1 MLNNMVGIY
10 IHVPFC
16 LRKCPY
22 CAFYSVVY
30 DWTKAGEYVAAAARN
45 IRRYAPLML
54 SADTV
59 YFGGGTP
66 SLLSPDEVGAI
77 LDAVRQSFKLAPDAE
92 ITLEANPSSVTRQSL
107 EGYFNCGVN
116 RISFGVQSACD
127 NELKM
132 LGRLHDFGRARDA
145 VSAAME
151 AGIKNIS
158 CDIMLG
164 TPLQTMDSLLLSIDR
179 ITALQV
185 PHISCYMLKI
195 EEGTAY
201 DCDKIRKLAA
211 DDDLSA
217 DMYLRLCGELRSR
230 GYDRYEIS
238 NFAKKGFESRHNM
251 KYWRLDE
258 YIGIGPSA
266 HSLFEGKRTYVPS
279 DLNLFLQSEFQTELK
294 EEESIDRLEEYVMLS
309 LRTSDGISLKEL
321 KSMGADDKAVSEK
334 ARDFCRAGFLEFD
347 GDKIT
352 LTDRG
357 ALVSNGIICE
367 LYLSAAGE
375 G

>member
-266 HSLFEGKRTYVPS
+266 HSLSEGKRTYVPS

>member
-30 DWTKAGEYVAAAARN
+30 DRTKAGEYVAAAARN

-66 SLLSPDEVGAI
+66 SLLSPDEVAAI

-195 EEGTAY
+195 EEGTATTAT
-201 DCDKIRKLAA
+201 K
-211 DDDLSA
+211 
-217 DMYLRLCGELRSR
+217 
-230 GYDRYEIS
+230 
-238 NFAKKGFESRHNM
+238 
-251 KYWRLDE
+251 
-258 YIGIGPSA
+258 
-266 HSLFEGKRTYVPS
+266 
-279 DLNLFLQSEFQTELK
+279 
-294 EEESIDRLEEYVMLS
+294 
-309 LRTSDGISLKEL
+309 
-321 KSMGADDKAVSEK
+321 
-334 ARDFCRAGFLEFD
+334 
-347 GDKIT
+347 
-352 LTDRG
+352 
-357 ALVSNGIICE
+357 
-367 LYLSAAGE
+367 
-375 G
+375 